1 MDFILFVVRQ
11 SPDWDALSKE
21 YEAGFFI
28 DPSRYSPGEFIQGF
42 PDNVEN
48 YIDMWNHVFQINFF
62 RCRKILK
69 DIAFRQMNEV
79 KDSIVLQLDDLE
91 FVSSRFATKKFIIFF
106 VDDDDWFAPNTF
118 QKLSGIDFLNRIGV
132 FPLVRFGINSFTF
145 VRDTEQARIIVGERK
160 NFNFRYQTNNYGIP
174 HTMATSEH
182 LLMLKDH
189 VAASRHADMQGFNDS
204 YHDIII
210 SATNKTPASV
220 SIFRRFLTPKD
231 YKVAV
236 SQYIDKLGNLL
247 IPNEMGWAK
256 KPVTE
261 TLDLFKFIID

>member
-91 FVSSRFATKKFIIFF
+91 FVSSRFATKKFIIFLL
-106 VDDDDWFAPNTF
+106 TMT
-118 QKLSGIDFLNRIGV
+118 IG
-132 FPLVRFGINSFTF
+132 LL
-145 VRDTEQARIIVGERK
+145 
-160 NFNFRYQTNNYGIP
+160 QTHSKSCP
-174 HTMATSEH
+174 V
-182 LLMLKDH
+182 L
-189 VAASRHADMQGFNDS
+189 
-204 YHDIII
+204 
-210 SATNKTPASV
+210 
-220 SIFRRFLTPKD
+220 IF
-231 YKVAV
+231 
-236 SQYIDKLGNLL
+236 
-247 IPNEMGWAK
+247 
-256 KPVTE
+256 
-261 TLDLFKFIID
+261 